1 MHAVPKA
8 VNAWQFNLAIEQRKD
23 FWVTKD
29 AAQDSFVLGRVFT
42 VGRK

>member
-8 VNAWQFNLAIEQRKD
+8 ANAWRFNLAIEQHKD

-29 AAQDSFVLGRVFT
+29 AAQDSSVLGRLFII
-42 VGRK
+42 GGK

>member
-8 VNAWQFNLAIEQRKD
+8 VNAWRFNLAIEQRKD
-23 FWVTKD
+23 FWVIKD
-29 AAQDSFVLGRVFT
+29 AAQGNLVLGRLFT